1 MSFVGG
7 KSQSGVLQRII
18 NLIPPHEA
26 YIEPFFG
33 SGAVMRFKKPA
44 TVNVGIDLEPRPVG
58 LPAWV
63 DFRQESAFDFLE
75 RYRWTGGEFV
85 YADPPYVLSSRKRKR
100 ACYRFEFTDDD
111 HRRLLTMLKKL
122 PCRVLLSGYPSNLY
136 AGLLPD
142 WHCERFRVMTRGHS
156 WANEC
161 LWYNYERPETLHDDR
176 YTGTNYGTACGCAA
190 SVPVGF
196 PAAAPA
202 GSGEIDAIFRAGSTS
217 WAGAGGARDS
227 CSRAPSAG
235 TGALRS
241 THVRSG
247 IPAGTS
253 RAALVR
259 SPAPEM
265 TRGARAGNDVRTRH
279 AIFDA
284 ARASVRAKRDAAG
297 SQTCRAAFH
306 DRPSPSPTREITCRP

>member
-44 TVNVGIDLEPRPVG
+44 TVNVGIDLEPRPAG

-176 YTGTNYGTACGCAA
+176 YTGTNYR
-190 SVPVGF
+190 
-196 PAAAPA
+196 
-202 GSGEIDAIFRAGSTS
+202 DRLRLRRKRAR
-217 WAGAGGARDS
+217 WV
-227 CSRAPSAG
+227 SRLQRLPD
-235 TGALRS
+235 LERS
-241 THVRSG
+241 MLFS
-247 IPAGTS
+247 
-253 RAALVR
+253 ALV
-259 SPAPEM
+259 
-265 TRGARAGNDVRTRH
+265 DVMGQ
-279 AIFDA
+279 
-284 ARASVRAKRDAAG
+284 VRAE
-297 SQTCRAAFH
+297 H
-306 DRPSPSPTREITCRP
+306 EIHAPGP